1 MPRAFISGQ
10 SDMVYSDHGLG
21 QYRHV
26 ALHTHA
32 IVLADARRTACRL
45 VSPEGSM
52 TSGFLTRRLVRP
64 LLELL
69 RQGVTPERLSL
80 SIALGAALGVLPV
93 IGCNT
98 ALCALAA
105 LIWGLNVPAI
115 QIVNYFVYPLQIA
128 LLIPFFRLGEKLFR
142 APHLQISAP
151 KIYELARM
159 NLWDA
164 VKLLWTTTWHALVV
178 WLLIAPFVIALIY
191 ISLLPAFRRVLRK
204 THVNLSASKVSAAG

>member
-1 MPRAFISGQ
+1 
-10 SDMVYSDHGLG
+10 
-21 QYRHV
+21 
-26 ALHTHA
+26 
-32 IVLADARRTACRL
+32 
-45 VSPEGSM
+45 M
-52 TSGFLTRRLVRP
+52 TNGFLTRRLVRP

-98 ALCALAA
+98 ALCALVA

-142 APHLQISAP
+142 APHLQISVP

-178 WLLIAPFVIALIY
+178 WLLIAPFVVALIY
-191 ISLLPAFRRVLRK
+191 ILLLPAFRRVLRK
-204 THVNLSASKVSAAG
+204 THVNLSASKVSEAG